1 MITLSSLLGWLRLDH
16 KIPTRWQLAF
26 HRYEQE
32 VAWRT
37 LIAGSAI
44 AFVLVLAYHSLLFS
58 QGTLSREGRMLELA
72 FRAPI
77 LLLSASVLL
86 ASRWLNLRKAAPV
99 LVRLL
104 GLSAMFMI
112 LGLFSLQLETG
123 SQPLVRMSNGLLIT
137 FFGVTM
143 AALRGVRDWP
153 LLFGFPVLIFALYHL
168 VADTSLNTVPTFFFD
183 AAVTM
188 VLGTAI
194 AEVLYQLRRSDF
206 LHRQHLTESA
216 TLDPLTSLLNRRAML
231 PRLESECERSQRKA
245 APFTVII
252 ADLDHFKRVNDTYGH
267 NAGDDMLRQVAQR
280 MEASVRKQDS
290 VSRWGGEEFLIL
302 CPDTDLAGGQ
312 QVAEKIRQAIAEPAI
327 MLDDQPISQTIS
339 LGVALYRSGDK
350 PESLLSRADEALY
363 TAKAS
368 GRNRV
373 VTETQSLADTPS
385 TAQ

>member
-16 KIPTRWQLAF
+16 KIPARWQPAF
-26 HRYEQE
+26 SRYEQE

-44 AFVLVLAYHSLLFS
+44 AFILVLAYHSLLFS
-58 QGTLSREGRMLELA
+58 QGELSREGRMLELA

-77 LLLSASVLL
+77 LLLSAAVLIS
-86 ASRWLNLRKAAPV
+86 SRWLDLRKAAPI

-104 GLSAMFMI
+104 GLSGMLMI
-112 LGLFSLQLETG
+112 LGLFSLQLEVG
-123 SQPLVRMSNGLLIT
+123 NQPLVRMSNGLLIT

-153 LLFGFPVLIFALYHL
+153 LLFGLPILAFALYHL
-168 VADTSLNTVPTFFFD
+168 FADTSLTTVPAYFFD

-231 PRLESECERSQRKA
+231 PRLEGECERSQRKA

-252 ADLDHFKRVNDTYGH
+252 GDLDHFKRINDTYGH
-267 NAGDDMLRQVAQR
+267 NAGDDMLRQVARR

-312 QVAEKIRQAIAEPAI
+312 QVAEKIRQAIAIP
-327 MLDDQPISQTIS
+327 PIVLGAESLTQTIS
-339 LGVALYRSGDK
+339 LGVAFYRNGDK

-363 TAKAS
+363 AAKAS
-368 GRNRV
+368 GRNQV
-373 VTETQSLADTPS
+373 ITEDHE
-385 TAQ
+385 